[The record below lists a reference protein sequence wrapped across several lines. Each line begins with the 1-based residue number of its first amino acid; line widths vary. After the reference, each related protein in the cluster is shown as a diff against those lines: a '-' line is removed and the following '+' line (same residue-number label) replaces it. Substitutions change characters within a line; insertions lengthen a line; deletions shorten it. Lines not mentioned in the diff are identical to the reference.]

1 MRLRAGKHERHLG
14 SLWRLRGEHGL
25 NSQGLLFEVFPVLG
39 RLLQVLSYHG
49 HPGKRRLF
57 ILAVL
62 DLLVTI
68 VEHLHNVALCCQVI
82 ELFRILKI
90 DLEISRLVGCE

>member
-1 MRLRAGKHERHLG
+1 MRLRTGKHERHLG
-14 SLWRLRGEHGL
+14 SLWRLRGEHSS
-25 NSQGLLFEVFPVLG
+25 NSQGFLFEIFPVLG
-39 RLLQVLSYHG
+39 RLLQVLSYHD

-57 ILAVL
+57 IFAVI

-68 VEHLHNVALCCQVI
+68 VEHLHDVALRCQVI

-90 DLEISRLVGCE
+90 DLEIDRLVGCE